1 MTYPSL
7 INIGIPQ
14 QQKISAEVFEDT
26 RLSSLID
33 NDAVAVMQKPCS
45 GEDISERQ
53 RLFLALLGDGSDDS
67 LSNGLDDGS
76 NGRKSDGDSDGLNCS
91 KSDGDSDG
99 LNCSKSDGDSD
110 GLNCSDS
117 DGKGDSDTELLTQ
130 FIALRKTADYI
141 NSLYLDYSNSVSR
154 EEKAVLCA
162 LILQNIA

>member
-1 MTYPSL
+1 
-7 INIGIPQ
+7 
-14 QQKISAEVFEDT
+14 
-26 RLSSLID
+26 
-33 NDAVAVMQKPCS
+33 MQKPCS

-76 NGRKSDGDSDGLNCS
+76 TGS
-91 KSDGDSDG
+91 KSDGYSDG

-117 DGKGDSDTELLTQ
+117 DGEGDSDTELLTQ

-154 EEKAVLCA
+154 E
-162 LILQNIA
+162 

>member
-33 NDAVAVMQKPCS
+33 NDAVVVMQKPCS

-76 NGRKSDGDSDGLNCS
+76 NGSKSDGNSDGLNC
-91 KSDGDSDG
+91 
-99 LNCSKSDGDSD
+99 NKSDGDSD
-110 GLNCSDS
+110 GLNCSDN
-117 DGKGDSDTELLTQ
+117 DGEGDSDTELLTQ

-154 EEKAVLCA
+154 EEKVVLCA
-162 LILQNIA
+162 LKIGRAHV